1 MKIAILQINSVVGDL
16 DGNAERL
23 RRGVEEARS
32 AGAHFCVAP
41 ELALLGYPP
50 RDLLLYP
57 EVVRASQRVI
67 LNLAESLSD
76 SLPLLVGA
84 PEANLSGVG
93 KPVYNSAYLL
103 MEGEIVRTFRKTLLP
118 TYDVFDE
125 ARYFES
131 AESCTGGEYPRN
143 TFRFMDRRIGV
154 TICEDAWNDKDFHP
168 ICTYRNDPVDQL
180 SREHLDLMINLSASP
195 FSVGKQQMRE
205 AMLGAVAAKYGYP
218 IVYANQTGGND
229 DLVFDGRSMAIGPDG
244 KVFARACGFCEETLI
259 VDLSEK
265 SGRLD
270 EDDFTPESETY
281 RALVTGLRDYL
292 NKSGFHRAVIGL
304 SGGIDSAL
312 TAALAV
318 HALGRGNVLGVLMP
332 SPHSSKGSVDDSL
345 ELAKRLGIRT
355 HTLPI
360 GPLMESM
367 QQTLAEPFRG
377 LDPDVTEENIQAR
390 IRGNLLM
397 AISNKTGAMLLA
409 TGNKSELAVGYCT
422 IYGDMAGG
430 FAPISDLP
438 KTDVYRLAAWM
449 NAEFGEIIP
458 PAILTKA
465 PSAEL
470 RPEQTDQDSLPDYE
484 TLDAIL
490 ELHVEQRMAGREIK
504 ALGFADE
511 VVDSVLGLVRRAE
524 FKRRQAVPGVKVRA
538 RSFGSGWRMPVAC
551 KSPL

>member
-1 MKIAILQINSVVGDL
+1 
-16 DGNAERL
+16 
-23 RRGVEEARS
+23 
-32 AGAHFCVAP
+32 
-41 ELALLGYPP
+41 
-50 RDLLLYP
+50 
-57 EVVRASQRVI
+57 
-67 LNLAESLSD
+67 
-76 SLPLLVGA
+76 
-84 PEANLSGVG
+84 
-93 KPVYNSAYLL
+93 
-103 MEGEIVRTFRKTLLP
+103 
-118 TYDVFDE
+118 
-125 ARYFES
+125 
-131 AESCTGGEYPRN
+131 
-143 TFRFMDRRIGV
+143 
-154 TICEDAWNDKDFHP
+154 
-168 ICTYRNDPVDQL
+168 
-180 SREHLDLMINLSASP
+180 
-195 FSVGKQQMRE
+195 
-205 AMLGAVAAKYGYP
+205 
-218 IVYANQTGGND
+218 
-229 DLVFDGRSMAIGPDG
+229 
-244 KVFARACGFCEETLI
+244 
-259 VDLSEK
+259 
-265 SGRLD
+265 
-270 EDDFTPESETY
+270 
-281 RALVTGLRDYL
+281 
-292 NKSGFHRAVIGL
+292 
-304 SGGIDSAL
+304 
-312 TAALAV
+312 
-318 HALGRGNVLGVLMP
+318 MP

-360 GPLMESM
+360 DALMETM
-367 QQTLAEPFRG
+367 RQTLAEPFRG

-390 IRGNLLM
+390 LRGNLLM

-470 RPEQTDQDSLPDYE
+470 RPDQTDQDSLPDYE

-504 ALGFADE
+504 ALGFAEE
-511 VVDSVLGLVRRAE
+511 VVDSVLGLVRKSE